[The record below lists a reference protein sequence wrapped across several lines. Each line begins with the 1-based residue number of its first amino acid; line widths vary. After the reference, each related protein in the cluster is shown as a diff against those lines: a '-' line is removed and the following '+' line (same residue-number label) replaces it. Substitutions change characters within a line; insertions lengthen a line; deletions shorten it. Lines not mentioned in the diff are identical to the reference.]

1 MSTAMGWPT
10 HWMTQTGEGKF
21 SCWKRM
27 QASHDFM
34 NKIYWSTIL
43 YFTLTRLW
51 TTHSEWG
58 LFLAAQ
64 KSSPCPY
71 SYVCMKPIENV
82 SFYCRVQSCWHW
94 HWSFNFS
101 ILRLNV
107 SIPTHVFVIA
117 TRCTDSQQSLEQC
130 STLQTLTFI
139 LPQVDTSREFNCQV
153 LSSATASQ
161 LTSQL
166 SGTVQCDCFTAHF
179 STVGYCPVRLL
190 HSSLLNCR
198 VLSSATASQLTSLQD
213 AVCVLRNL
221 SLLVYC
227 VALSHKFLW

>member
-1 MSTAMGWPT
+1 MSIAMGWPT

-64 KSSPCPY
+64 KSSPCSY

-82 SFYCRVQSCWHW
+82 PCYCRVQ
-94 HWSFNFS
+94 FS
-101 ILRLNV
+101 IML
-107 SIPTHVFVIA
+107 
-117 TRCTDSQQSLEQC
+117 
-130 STLQTLTFI
+130 TLTLVFQLFHSQI
-139 LPQVDTSREFNCQV
+139 ECQHPNTRFCDCHTLHGQPSV
-153 LSSATASQ
+153 IETMQHPADLDLHSAPGGHITGV
-161 LTSQL
+161 QL
-166 SGTVQCDCFTAHF
+166 SGTVQCDCFAAHF
-179 STVGYCPVRLL
+179 STVGYCPVWLL
-190 HSSLLNCR
+190 HSSLLFR
-198 VLSSATASQLTSLQD
+198 MLSACSGTCL
-213 AVCVLRNL
+213 CL
-221 SLLVYC
+221 STVW
-227 VALSHKFLW
+227 H